1 MEALAGRSS
10 PLQRPQIKPFE
21 CYSRVTMVQFRVF
34 PLVLTTLL
42 IASPC
47 ACLLAQTDAQ
57 QNPVYTGKP
66 VPEPKEPKPFAM
78 DVARANPA
86 FTIEFRSEDQVAD
99 KDRLVIADAESS
111 IAEHAGVA
119 GFEFEQGKWNY
130 QQVVCPA
137 LPNHIFLQ
145 YTRNNG
151 AGDVTVFS
159 ASIPRGGEG
168 RVRIIP
174 ILRRGYSLFS
184 PTPVNAL
191 TISAFNHIRGEEPS
205 DGSGDWLG
213 NGLCYAALAGAHPQ
227 VLGPDAQ
234 PEMEK
239 PIPALTA
246 VMDIQLQATGEEV
259 IRFADA
265 AAIPRPMEWTMTFTH
280 KGKLIKATHSPA
292 PMSAVRKV
300 PQDPG
305 VQKSW
310 PVPQTRN

>member
-1 MEALAGRSS
+1 
-10 PLQRPQIKPFE
+10 
-21 CYSRVTMVQFRVF
+21 MVQFRVL
-34 PLVLTTLL
+34 PLALTAILF
-42 IASPC
+42 AAPC
-47 ACLLAQTDAQ
+47 VPTHAQTRLDQA
-57 QNPVYTGKP
+57 PEYHGKP
-66 VPEPKEPKPFAM
+66 VPPPKEPMPFATESS
-78 DVARANPA
+78 RANPS
-86 FTIEFRSEDQVAD
+86 FTIEFRAANQITEN
-99 KDRLVIADAESS
+99 DRLVIADAESS

-119 GFEFEQGKWNY
+119 GFEFEAGKWNY

-137 LPNHIFLQ
+137 LPNHVFLQ

-184 PTPVNAL
+184 PAPINAL
-191 TISAFNHIRGEEPS
+191 TISAFNHIRAEEVS
-205 DGSGDWLG
+205 ESSSDWLG
-213 NGLCYAALAGAHPQ
+213 NALCYAALAGAHPR

-234 PEMEK
+234 PELEK

-246 VMDIQLQATGEEV
+246 VMDVQLQATGEEV

-292 PMSAVRKV
+292 PMAAVRRV
-300 PQDPG
+300 PQTPP
-305 VQKSW
+305 VEKTW
-310 PVPQTRN
+310 PVPLARN